1 MADES
6 IAMKEL
12 REVFEDLDA
21 LLKNP
26 EVGSE
31 LAHNGVNISL
41 AIVAAE
47 ALRAYVLEGDKARA
61 AEDFE
66 TVAEEIAHRHAASQQ
81 EASQQEEDGHGKEK
95 KGLS

>member
-1 MADES
+1 MGDES
-6 IAMKEL
+6 IAMTEL

-26 EVGSE
+26 EVGAE
-31 LAHNGVNISL
+31 LAQRGVNISL

-47 ALRAYVLEGDKARA
+47 ALHAYVVVGDKARA

-66 TVAEEIAHRHAASQQ
+66 TVAEEISARVAASR
-81 EASQQEEDGHGKEK
+81 APDGKEDR
-95 KGLS
+95 S